1 MMLIALIT
9 ATGVMAGIYFAFSVF
24 VMKSL
29 AQLPVQEDIRVMN
42 SINKVIVKT
51 AFLPLFFLSSIGHL
65 ALIIYAFI
73 SDNYAAGLLVPA
85 GVIYIGGMFM
95 VTVLG
100 NVPLNNRLA
109 AASTNG
115 GTASG
120 ALWNGYLLHW
130 GRLNHIRTGSCI
142 AATLLMLLAL

>member
-1 MMLIALIT
+1 
-9 ATGVMAGIYFAFSVF
+9 
-24 VMKSL
+24 
-29 AQLPVQEDIRVMN
+29 MN